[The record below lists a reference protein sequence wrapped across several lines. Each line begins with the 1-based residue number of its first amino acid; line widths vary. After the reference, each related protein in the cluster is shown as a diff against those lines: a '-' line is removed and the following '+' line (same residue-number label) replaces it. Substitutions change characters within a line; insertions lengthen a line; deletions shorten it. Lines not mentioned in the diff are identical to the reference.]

1 MFLVDWRNIFTFVN
15 KKKILFSSLQY
26 SQTVV
31 TMNSKGGCTSI
42 LTEVLLIVRISIIIR
57 SQVKC
62 IKLTQHV
69 KKFML
74 ASLNN

>member
-1 MFLVDWRNIFTFVN
+1 
-15 KKKILFSSLQY
+15 
-26 SQTVV
+26 
-31 TMNSKGGCTSI
+31 MNSKGGCISI
-42 LTEVLLIVRISIIIR
+42 LTEVVLIDKISIIIH